1 MAVINHLAVT
11 DPDSGEVTTYEIQ
24 DALHDQT
31 AELLNHDP
39 VIELKNSIVDHDQKG
54 YNAETL
60 SETLNSGTENNIYT
74 RYLAKRQITGISA
87 NATNTGIIVET
98 VNQTGAEQSQEIDFT
113 GLDTETLTA
122 RVTANENSIA
132 SLNTRVT
139 NAQTELNEHAGEIA
153 SAQADITQA
162 QADITQAQTDITS
175 LQNSRD
181 THTNAISQ
189 ISSQIAALG
198 RTLFPVG
205 SIFTTTTNTNPSTFL
220 GGTWEQF
227 GKDKFLLGAG
237 DTYTAGSEGGSSGV
251 TLAQEN
257 IPDYTLGVVP
267 VPPPTNGQ
275 NWDNENVKFVSMG
288 ATSTN
293 KPGVTGENILIS
305 TGDQYGYQI
314 SSGGSGAVI
323 ETLPPYVAV
332 YFWRRTA

>member
-162 QADITQAQTDITS
+162 KSDISANTSNIEKNTSDISTLKTAAQNQAEDITK
-175 LQNSRD
+175 N
-181 THTNAISQ
+181 TNAINNIGKTIFPIGSVF
-189 ISSQIAALG
+189 ISENGTS
-198 RTLFPVG
+198 
-205 SIFTTTTNTNPSTFL
+205 PSSFI
-220 GGTWEQF
+220 GGTWEETDAIEQE
-227 GKDKFLLGAG
+227 KIMLLTINISA
-237 DTYTAGSEGGSSGV
+237 GV
-251 TLAQEN
+251 TSVSAESEIN
-257 IPDYTLGVVP
+257 ANVP
-267 VPPPTNGQ
+267 NGYRFDHSIATATQGFISYSYISPQ
-275 NWDNENVKFVSMG
+275 NTAA
-288 ATSTN
+288 ATIY
-293 KPGVTGENILIS
+293 TGEH
-305 TGDQYGYQI
+305 GE
-314 SSGGSGAVI
+314 SGSIGLLVSYKKKLY
-323 ETLPPYVAV
+323 T
-332 YFWRRTA
+332 WKRTE